1 MKTETFVI
9 GTFFSGNNRP
19 RTAGVPA
26 VKDEKKR
33 LESGERSCYDD

>member
-33 LESGERSCYDD
+33 LESGNMSE

>member
-19 RTAGVPA
+19 RTVGIPA